1 MKEYK
6 QTVNGVE
13 LTFLLSEEDAKA
25 RGLVDTKQA
34 PAPAN
39 KSRKP
44 KDKADGTLRDN

>member
-13 LTFLLSEEDAKA
+13 LTFLLSDEDAKA
-25 RGLVDTKQA
+25 RGLVETKQA
-34 PAPAN
+34 QPAN

-44 KDKADGTLRDN
+44 KDKADGATGNR